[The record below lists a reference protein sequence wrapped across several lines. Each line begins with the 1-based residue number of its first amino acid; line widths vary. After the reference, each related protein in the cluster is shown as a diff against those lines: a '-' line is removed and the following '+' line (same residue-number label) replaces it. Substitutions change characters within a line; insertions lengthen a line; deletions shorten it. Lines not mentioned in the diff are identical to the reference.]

1 MASLMLHR
9 DVLTNFGRLP
19 AKVQKRVSELI
30 RKFEEDST
38 QSSIH
43 LERIERAIDGKVR
56 SARVGDDWRAIVIA
70 PQQGETFLL
79 MHVDHHDE
87 AYRWCANKRFEAHG
101 SLGMLQVFDV
111 QEVEGA
117 AQRSGDGKTSQAD
130 HSQAYPLDSL
140 TDEQLFQAGVP
151 RPLIPAVR
159 AIRTDEAFEEVAPYL
174 PPEAVQVLFWVAAG
188 RSLEEALEETLG
200 TLDAGDA
207 RPEGPGDFSKLDQ
220 VTSFNLVLVEGE
232 EHLKEILAED
242 IEEWRVFLH
251 PYQRK
256 IVEWETTGPIKISG
270 SAGTGKTVALMH
282 RAVHLANKLVDP
294 KDKILVTTFTTNLS
308 ITIEQLIK
316 KLSPAASKRIEVTN
330 LHQLARTIC
339 LRSDWRG
346 RIADDQDQDE
356 LWAAVLPG
364 AEIGEFE
371 SGFVKD
377 EYDSVIDAMGIE
389 SEEEYLTV
397 VRTGRPRL
405 SRQQRRRL
413 WPTFLEFNRLLRK
426 KGLLTFEGTVHQARM
441 IVENGGFPTYRHVLV
456 DELQDFSL
464 EGLRLI
470 AALSQQTD
478 SPCNPLFVVGDGH
491 QRINRKTPIP
501 LSRAGINVVGRSRRL
516 KINYRTSEQIR
527 QWAHSLLRGMD
538 IDDLDG
544 GRADTTGDRS
554 VFKGPEPSA
563 RKADSIEE
571 AGELVA
577 AWADELIKREGIGS
591 HEICVTPVHDAVRT
605 ALAAREIGYLEL
617 QARRVDPGKAEPGVR
632 LGSMRR
638 IKGLEFKAVAMLV
651 GSSPDGAKRLERY
664 VAATRARQW
673 LLIVEVR

>member
-43 LERIERAIDGKVR
+43 LEKIEQAIDGKVR

-101 SLGMLQVFDV
+101 SLGILQVFDV
-111 QEVEGA
+111 QEVEEA
-117 AQRSGDGKTSQAD
+117 AQRSGDGKSSQTD

-140 TDEQLFQAGVP
+140 TNDELFQAGVP

-220 VTSFNLVLVEGE
+220 VTSLILVLVEGE

-256 IVEWETTGPIKISG
+256 IVESETTGPMKISG
-270 SAGTGKTVALMH
+270 AAGTGKTVALMH
-282 RAVHLANKLVDP
+282 RAVHLANKLIEP
-294 KDKILVTTFTTNLS
+294 KYKILVTTYTTNLS

-389 SEEEYLTV
+389 SEEEYFTV

-470 AALSQQTD
+470 AALSRQTN
-478 SPCNPLFVVGDGH
+478 SPCNPLYIICRWRWPPKDQSENPDFAVTGRYQCSRTLATPENQLSDERADPRVGAFPAQGDGH
-491 QRINRKTPIP
+491 R
-501 LSRAGINVVGRSRRL
+501 
-516 KINYRTSEQIR
+516 
-527 QWAHSLLRGMD
+527 
-538 IDDLDG
+538 
-544 GRADTTGDRS
+544 
-554 VFKGPEPSA
+554 
-563 RKADSIEE
+563 
-571 AGELVA
+571 
-577 AWADELIKREGIGS
+577 
-591 HEICVTPVHDAVRT
+591 
-605 ALAAREIGYLEL
+605 
-617 QARRVDPGKAEPGVR
+617 
-632 LGSMRR
+632 
-638 IKGLEFKAVAMLV
+638 
-651 GSSPDGAKRLERY
+651 
-664 VAATRARQW
+664 
-673 LLIVEVR
+673 